1 MSKWTHRHLVD
12 LHDMSRE
19 DIEAIFETAN
29 SFREVNL
36 RDVKKVPTL
45 RGKSV
50 ICLFFEPSTRTRVSF
65 ELAAKRLSAD
75 TINVAGSSSS
85 LTKGETI
92 LDTAKNLEAMNVDL
106 LVVRHPVAGIP
117 RVLADNCKASIINA
131 GDGMR
136 SHPSQALLD
145 MYTIKERF
153 GKIDGLH
160 VGIVGDIL
168 HSRVARSNI
177 IGLLKMGAKV
187 TVCGPST
194 LMPPGIEAYGIDV
207 APTVDDL
214 IEDVDVL
221 MLLRLQKE
229 RQKQKYLSSVNEYS
243 KVWGVNEKRL
253 AAAKKKILIM
263 HPGPTNRGVE
273 LAGNVADGMHS
284 LILNQ
289 VTNGISIRMAIL
301 YLLSTVRDEG
311 LLGVS

>member
-12 LHDMSRE
+12 LHDLSRE
-19 DIEAIFETAN
+19 DIEMIFESAN
-29 SFREVNL
+29 SFREVNT

-75 TINVAGSSSS
+75 TINISGSSSS

-106 LVVRHPVAGIP
+106 LIVRHPVAGIP
-117 RVLADNCKASIINA
+117 RVLADNCKAGIING

-136 SHPSQALLD
+136 AHPSQALLD
-145 MYTIKERF
+145 MYTIQERF

-177 IGLLKMGAKV
+177 VGLLKMGAKV
-187 TVCGPST
+187 SVCGPAT
-194 LMPPGIEAYGIDV
+194 LMPPGIESYGVDV
-207 APTVDDL
+207 VESVDDL
-214 IEDVDVL
+214 IKEVDVL

-229 RQKQKYLSSVNEYS
+229 RQKQKYLASVNEYS
-243 KVWGVNEKRL
+243 TVWGVNEKRL
-253 AAAKKKILIM
+253 EAAKKEILIM

-273 LAGNVADGMHS
+273 LSGDVADGGHS
-284 LILNQ
+284 VILNQ
-289 VTNGISIRMAIL
+289 VTNGIAIRMAIL

-311 LLGVS
+311 LVSTQ